1 MLDTY
6 KDKQPIVYK
15 ILKNAVSKDKYS
27 HAYLFETNGFYDSY
41 NFIIAFVKSLLCP
54 KNKTN
59 NSDCEECNICHT
71 IDSGNFPEIKIIE
84 PDNI

>member
-1 MLDTY
+1 MLDDY
-6 KDKQPIVYK
+6 IDIQPIVYK

-41 NFIIAFVKSLLCP
+41 KLILSFVKAIMCS

-59 NSDCEECNICHT
+59 NQGCKDCHQCEVIN
-71 IDSGNFPEIKIIE
+71 SGNFLEIEIIS
-84 PDNI
+84 